1 MRFMGHNVFAIIV
14 AALVIYAIEFV
25 IFAVLI
31 PGEQYM
37 AFTGITPEQVEG
49 GMARMPYGIVPP
61 LLAAIGLSL
70 VIKWRNDA
78 AGWMGG
84 MITGLIMAFVFA
96 FGTSLYGYV
105 YGPHS
110 EAYLPVNLAHF
121 LVCWGAAGA
130 VLGAWK

>member
-1 MRFMGHNVFAIIV
+1 MRVKGHNALAISA
-14 AALVIYAIEFV
+14 AALTIYAIEFV

-31 PGEQYM
+31 PAEQYM
-37 AFTGITPEQVEG
+37 AFTGITAEQSEG
-49 GMARMPYGIVPP
+49 GMARMPFGIIPP

-70 VIKWRNDA
+70 VIKWRNV
-78 AGWMGG
+78 AGWMAGLT
-84 MITGLIMAFVFA
+84 TGLIMAVLFA

-105 YGPHS
+105 YGPHI

-130 VLGAWK
+130 ILGAWK

>member
-1 MRFMGHNVFAIIV
+1 MRYQGHNVLAIVV

-37 AFTGITPEQVEG
+37 ALTGITQAQVDY
-49 GMARMPYGIVPP
+49 GMSRMPYGVIPP
-61 LLAAIGLSL
+61 ILTAIGLSL
-70 VIKWRNDA
+70 VIKWRNA
-78 AGWMGG
+78 PGMMGG
-84 MITGLIMAFVFA
+84 VTTALIMAVLLA

-105 YGPHS
+105 YGTHV
-110 EAYLPVNLAHF
+110 EAYLPINLAHF

>member
-1 MRFMGHNVFAIIV
+1 MRMMGHNVLAIVV
-14 AALVIYAIEFV
+14 AALLIYGIEFV
-25 IFAVLI
+25 IFALLI
-31 PGEQYM
+31 SPDQYM
-37 AFTGITPEQVEG
+37 AFTGVTPEQVAG
-49 GMARMPYGIVPP
+49 GEARMPFGILPP
-61 LLAAIGLSL
+61 LLAAIGLS
-70 VIKWRNDA
+70 VCVKWRNA
-78 AGWMGG
+78 AGMMGG
-84 MITGLIMAFVFA
+84 LTTGLLLAVLFG